1 MNLKY
6 FIDRPVLSAVI
17 SIVIVLGGI
26 IGLATLPIEQYPDI
40 APPTVMVMTSYTG
53 ASAETLQNSVIAPLE
68 EAINGVENMTYMTS
82 SATNSGS
89 VTIFVYFKQGT
100 DPDMAAVN
108 VQNRVSKATGSLP
121 AEVTKV
127 GVQTFK
133 RQTSILKIFSI
144 YSPDETY
151 DNIFLSNYLKINL
164 QPQILRVAG
173 VGELVVLGSDY
184 SMRIW
189 MKPDVMAQYG
199 LVPSD
204 ITMALSEQNIES
216 ATGSFAE
223 NGNQTYQYTMK
234 YSGRLLLPGE
244 FEDIIIR
251 ALPDGELLRLKD
263 VADVELGEQQYAY
276 SSTTNGKPGISCL
289 VFQTAGTNATEV
301 IQEIDKLLEEARKE
315 MPAGMDIVELRDAND
330 FLFASIHEVIKT
342 LLEAV
347 LLVIL
352 IVYVF
357 LQDLRSTVIPMVGI
371 VVSLVGTF
379 AFLSFFGFSINLLT
393 LFALVLAIGTVV
405 DDSIIVVE
413 AVQARFDV
421 GYQSS
426 YMAANDAMKGISGAI
441 ITSTLVFMAVFI
453 PVSMMGGTS
462 GTFYTQFGLTMAV
475 AVGIS
480 AINALT
486 LSPALCALLL
496 KPYVDESGIQKNN
509 FATRF
514 RKAFNASFDTMIGKY
529 QHGVFFFMKRPWL
542 TWSTILASVVLLVV
556 LMNNTKTGLVPDEDQ
571 GSIFINITTAPG
583 SSLAQTDKV
592 VKEIT
597 KRIEGLPQ
605 IQAYTSVAGYGMIA
619 GQGPSYGM
627 ITIKLKHW
635 DERPN
640 KEDDVNTV
648 VAEIY
653 KRTGDIKDASIFVMA
668 PPMITGYGTGNG
680 FDMYVQDRRGG
691 DLGTFYGYTQQF
703 IAQLNQRPEIA
714 AAYTSFS
721 VNNPQWLVEVD
732 AARCKRAGISPSEV
746 LSTLSGYYGGH
757 YVSDFNRFS
766 KIYWVMIQ
774 AAPEYRLDTA
784 SLDKVFVRIN
794 GEMAPISQFVKL
806 TKVYGAESLTRFN
819 MYNAIA
825 VNGAAADGYSSG
837 DAIRA
842 IQEVAAATLPQGYS
856 YEFAGISREESQNT
870 NNTVIIFGICILLI
884 YLILSALYE
893 SFLIPLAVI
902 ISVPCGLMGSFLF
915 AKTLGLENNIY
926 LQTGLIMLI
935 GLLAKTAILLTE
947 YAAQRRA
954 SGMSIAAAAIAAA
967 KVRLRPILMTALTMV
982 FGLLPLVFSSGVG
995 ANGNSSLGTGVV
1007 GGMLIGTLALL
1018 FLVPSLFILFQ
1029 YIQEKFTPV
1038 QIDNYPDW
1046 AIQAEIEEHEKDKKE
1061 REQNTNKK

>member
-26 IGLATLPIEQYPDI
+26 IGLAILPVEQYPDI

-144 YSPDETY
+144 YSPDATY
-151 DNIFLSNYLKINL
+151 DNVFLSNYLKINL

-189 MKPDVMAQYG
+189 MKPDIMAQYG

-204 ITMALSEQNIES
+204 ISAALAEQNIES

-234 YSGRLLLPGE
+234 YSGRLILPEE
-244 FEDIIIR
+244 FENIVLR
-251 ALPDGELLRLKD
+251 ALPDGEILRLKD

-276 SSTTNGKPGISCL
+276 ASTTNGKPGISCL

-301 IQEIDKLLEEARKE
+301 IEEIDKLLEEARKD
-315 MPAGMDIVELRDAND
+315 MPGGVDIVELRDAND

-342 LLEAV
+342 LLEAIV
-347 LLVIL
+347 LVIL

-413 AVQARFDV
+413 VVQARFDV

-426 YMAANDAMKGISGAI
+426 YMAAHDAMKGISGAI
-441 ITSTLVFMAVFI
+441 VTSTLVFMAVFI

-486 LSPALCALLL
+486 LSPALCALML
-496 KPYVDESGIQKNN
+496 KPYVDENGVEKEN
-509 FATRF
+509 FAARF
-514 RKAFNASFDTMIGKY
+514 RKAFNTSFDTIVK
-529 QHGVFFFMKRPWL
+529 KIS
-542 TWSTILASVVLLVV
+542 TWRFLLY
-556 LMNNTKTGLVPDEDQ
+556 E
-571 GSIFINITTAPG
+571 
-583 SSLAQTDKV
+583 
-592 VKEIT
+592 
-597 KRIEGLPQ
+597 
-605 IQAYTSVAGYGMIA
+605 TSVA
-619 GQGPSYGM
+619 
-627 ITIKLKHW
+627 
-635 DERPN
+635 
-640 KEDDVNTV
+640 
-648 VAEIY
+648 
-653 KRTGDIKDASIFVMA
+653 
-668 PPMITGYGTGNG
+668 
-680 FDMYVQDRRGG
+680 
-691 DLGTFYGYTQQF
+691 DL
-703 IAQLNQRPEIA
+703 
-714 AAYTSFS
+714 
-721 VNNPQWLVEVD
+721 V
-732 AARCKRAGISPSEV
+732 
-746 LSTLSGYYGGH
+746 H
-757 YVSDFNRFS
+757 YNRFCCF
-766 KIYWVMIQ
+766 I
-774 AAPEYRLDTA
+774 
-784 SLDKVFVRIN
+784 
-794 GEMAPISQFVKL
+794 GC
-806 TKVYGAESLTRFN
+806 
-819 MYNAIA
+819 
-825 VNGAAADGYSSG
+825 VN
-837 DAIRA
+837 
-842 IQEVAAATLPQGYS
+842 E
-856 YEFAGISREESQNT
+856 
-870 NNTVIIFGICILLI
+870 
-884 YLILSALYE
+884 
-893 SFLIPLAVI
+893 
-902 ISVPCGLMGSFLF
+902 
-915 AKTLGLENNIY
+915 
-926 LQTGLIMLI
+926 
-935 GLLAKTAILLTE
+935 
-947 YAAQRRA
+947 
-954 SGMSIAAAAIAAA
+954 
-967 KVRLRPILMTALTMV
+967 
-982 FGLLPLVFSSGVG
+982 
-995 ANGNSSLGTGVV
+995 
-1007 GGMLIGTLALL
+1007 
-1018 FLVPSLFILFQ
+1018 
-1029 YIQEKFTPV
+1029 
-1038 QIDNYPDW
+1038 
-1046 AIQAEIEEHEKDKKE
+1046 
-1061 REQNTNKK
+1061 